1 MNRLLKNVTTS
12 IVMAG
17 AMAGALTAGT
27 AAYANQE
34 TSAPPTSVRRVIEL
48 PLVPGWYNGQ
58 QVAYIQTEAS
68 DPGVAAQQQVN
79 FVPALANV
87 LDAPNPAVDDIYV
100 ITNFTQS
107 NIIPSAPNPAGPGN
121 TDPNYSPLWQVSTVT
136 WADPKAAHTLHSEA
150 EVKAALA
157 ALLVSVNK
165 THIVV
170 NCPVIYSPQGGTLP
184 NAKLET
190 EGTRR

>member
-1 MNRLLKNVTTS
+1 MNRSLKAFAASLV
-12 IVMAG
+12 AL
-17 AMAGALTAGT
+17 GALST
-27 AAYANQE
+27 AAAVYADQ
-34 TSAPPTSVRRVIEL
+34 TPATTPAQVRRVIEL

-79 FVPALANV
+79 YVPALANV

-100 ITNFTQS
+100 VTNFTQS

-136 WADPKAAHTLHSEA
+136 WANPKAAHTLHSEA

-157 ALLVSVNK
+157 ALLVTVTK

-170 NCPVIYSPQGGTLP
+170 NCPVISSPQGGTLP
-184 NAKLET
+184 NAHLET
-190 EGTRR
+190 EGHRR